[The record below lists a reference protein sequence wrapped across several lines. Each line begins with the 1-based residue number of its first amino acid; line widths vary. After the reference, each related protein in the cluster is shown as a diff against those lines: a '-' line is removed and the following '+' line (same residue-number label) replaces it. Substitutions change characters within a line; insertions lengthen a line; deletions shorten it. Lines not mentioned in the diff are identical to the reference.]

1 MRCLKRARLLR
12 SAVDEAVV
20 GCHWHVP
27 RHVGEQVDDGA
38 GEEPRLRR
46 RVGGSSRRRQAV
58 MVTLSALLME
68 CASAGMEADGSE
80 MSVRGLQEESKPKHM
95 HVAEQAARLG
105 GQRVWAEKERGCCC
119 G

>member
-1 MRCLKRARLLR
+1 MQAGSHLRGLQRTRLFGCT
-12 SAVDEAVV
+12 VDEAVV
-20 GCHWHVP
+20 GGNWHVP
-27 RHVGEQVDDGA
+27 RDVGQQVDDGA

-80 MSVRGLQEESKPKHM
+80 MSVRGLQEERKRM
-95 HVAEQAARLG
+95 HVAEQAAGLG
-105 GQRVWAEKERGCCC
+105 GR
-119 G
+119 